1 MATKRTTREHED
13 EAERYEDEDEPV
25 DELEEEPED
34 DDEPEDEDEEQA
46 PDFESD
52 MRELQEQ
59 LGDEWVL
66 HFSVKGDEAWL
77 TAEKVDGSQHVEAQ
91 TADVLLDAVDLL
103 EEGGGRS
110 G

>member
-1 MATKRTTREHED
+1 MSATVLYMSMSLDGFIAGPNEG
-13 EAERYEDEDEPV
+13 PGNG
-25 DELEEEPED
+25 
-34 DDEPEDEDEEQA
+34 
-46 PDFESD
+46 
-52 MRELQEQ
+52 
-59 LGDEWVL
+59 LGDEWIL

-77 TAEKVDGSQHVEAQ
+77 TAEKTDGSQHVEAQ